1 MDEGEAMGTC
11 RWCQQNTRLIRAHI
25 IPKAFYV
32 PIKGDADKVVIL
44 SPTERKF
51 TRFSSS
57 GIFDSGILCSSCD
70 GFLGKFDEYGLRIFG
85 SRPSDADRITE
96 GLLPGYDLHC
106 DDVQRAQ
113 KFLLSVLWRASVTTH
128 DFFQT
133 VSLGRKYEDKIRH
146 LITNGMEITEADFE
160 FVSIRVFD
168 HPIDGGIVPPFRVR
182 FGGVTAQQLYLP
194 YYKFIVRMDQRHFPA
209 MAALGRFMPGMMPQC
224 LRLSYKESI
233 ESKIIGSVT
242 ERSLERHFGVP
253 QP

>member
-1 MDEGEAMGTC
+1 MDEDKRQGTC
-11 RWCQQNTRLIRAHI
+11 RWCQQRTTLIRAHI

-32 PIKGDADKVVIL
+32 PIKGEADKVVIL

-51 TRFSSS
+51 TRFTSS
-57 GIFDSGILCSSCD
+57 GIFDPRILCSACD
-70 GFLGKFDEYGLRIFG
+70 RFLGRLDEYGHQIFK
-85 SRPSDADRITE
+85 SPPSESDRITQ
-96 GLLPGYDLHC
+96 GLLPGYNLHC

-113 KFLLSVLWRASVTTH
+113 RFLLSVLWRASVTTH

-133 VSLGRKYEDKIRH
+133 VSLGQKYEDMIRH
-146 LITNGMEITEADFE
+146 LITNDLEITEADFE
-160 FVSIRVFD
+160 FVAIRVFD

-194 YYKFIVRMDQRHFPA
+194 YYKFIVRMDQRRFPA

-242 ERSLERHFGVP
+242 ERSLKRHFGVP
-253 QP
+253 